1 MGEPTTQT
9 TPGDA
14 EFLRVNGVT
23 KSFGGA
29 PAVDD
34 VSLTIAEGEFVSLLG
49 PSGSGKTTTL
59 QMIAGF
65 SDPDSGTIALGG
77 RDLASVP
84 THKRDI
90 GVVFQNYALFPHMTV
105 AQNVAFPLKMRGVP
119 RREAE
124 SRVRAALEQVHLAKF
139 SDRKPAQLSG
149 GQQQRV
155 ALARAFVFGAKLLLM
170 DEPLGALDKKLR
182 EVLQEEIVHL
192 ARSLGVTVV
201 YVTHDQEEA
210 LAMSDRIAIY
220 NEGRIEQIGS
230 GRDLYARPATLFV
243 ATFMGE
249 SNIVRGALAAVPSGS
264 GDAAGAPGIV
274 SVETPA
280 GVFAGVASEGLD
292 ASAGRACLMVR
303 PEHVRIGEAPVGAP
317 RTAATVRGA
326 TYLGSSLRVSL
337 EVPGIGTLTSR
348 QSESAAGPDGNAGLR
363 PGDAVE
369 VWWRTEE
376 AVVLAEGGEAT
387 LTSTLSAVAAG

>member
-1 MGEPTTQT
+1 MGDPMTLETAGAT
-9 TPGDA
+9 
-14 EFLRVNGVT
+14 EFLRVSGVT

-34 VSLTIAEGEFVSLLG
+34 VSLSIAEGEFVSLLG

-65 SDPDSGTIALGG
+65 SDPDSGTITLGG

-105 AQNVAFPLKMRGVP
+105 AQNVAFPLKMRGVS
-119 RREAE
+119 RGEAE
-124 SRVRAALEQVHLAKF
+124 TKVRAALEQVHLTRFA
-139 SDRKPAQLSG
+139 DRKPAQLSG

-155 ALARAFVFGAKLLLM
+155 ALARAFVFGPKLLLM

-249 SNIVRGALAAVPSGS
+249 SNVVRGALAPGS
-264 GDAAGAPGIV
+264 GGMQV
-274 SVETPA
+274 VETPA
-280 GVFAGVASEGLD
+280 GAFAGIAAESLD

-303 PEHVRIGEAPVGAP
+303 PEHVRIGTAPAGAQ
-317 RTAATVRGA
+317 RAAATVRGA

-337 EVPGIGTLTSR
+337 EVPGVGTLTSR
-348 QSESAAGPDGNAGLR
+348 QGESAADPQGGGAGLR

-369 VWWRTEE
+369 AWWHAEE

-387 LTSTLSAVAAG
+387 LTSTLTAVETG

>member
-303 PEHVRIGEAPVGAP
+303 PEHVRIGEA
-317 RTAATVRGA
+317 
-326 TYLGSSLRVSL
+326 
-337 EVPGIGTLTSR
+337 
-348 QSESAAGPDGNAGLR
+348 
-363 PGDAVE
+363 
-369 VWWRTEE
+369 
-376 AVVLAEGGEAT
+376 
-387 LTSTLSAVAAG
+387 